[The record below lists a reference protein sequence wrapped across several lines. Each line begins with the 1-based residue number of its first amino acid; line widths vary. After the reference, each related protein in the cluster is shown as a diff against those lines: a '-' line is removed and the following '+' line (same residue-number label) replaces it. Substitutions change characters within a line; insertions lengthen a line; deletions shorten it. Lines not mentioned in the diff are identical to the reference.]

1 MALLYLLSYN
11 SINGARGGVRTRDTQ
26 IKSLVLYQLSYTSIA
41 KEVIADT
48 NQWKLLSHSFYMVR
62 IVGLEPT
69 RLASADFKSASSAY
83 SDISAS
89 NFKTLLSE
97 LNRIA
102 YSFCRRIV
110 YTKLN
115 CCCSV
120 FLYQPYIYIISNFFK
135 VFKLMARRVGFEP
148 TLL

>member
-1 MALLYLLSYN
+1 MIAVHRVFGAVSQIRTGDLFLTKEVLYLLSYN

-89 NFKTLLSE
+89 FKAVVT
-97 LNRIA
+97 
-102 YSFCRRIV
+102 
-110 YTKLN
+110 
-115 CCCSV
+115 
-120 FLYQPYIYIISNFFK
+120 
-135 VFKLMARRVGFEP
+135 
-148 TLL
+148 